1 MSTSLLYLTF
11 INTSSTNINP
21 RKPHR
26 DLTPQY
32 KTSYPHPSPSKRK
45 DALQLQVP
53 KFNVDCPKRSRRN
66 KGFPEDKKMG
76 VETKISCLFDRW
88 AHGVCLGGLG
98 GSWAEYEVLRR
109 RGLIYSP
116 SHVDVSN
123 IIAVVSFW
131 VIEGV
136 EWRMI

>member
-1 MSTSLLYLTF
+1 
-11 INTSSTNINP
+11 
-21 RKPHR
+21 
-26 DLTPQY
+26 
-32 KTSYPHPSPSKRK
+32 
-45 DALQLQVP
+45 
-53 KFNVDCPKRSRRN
+53 
-66 KGFPEDKKMG
+66 MG
-76 VETKISCLFDRW
+76 VETKISCLLTD
-88 AHGVCLGGLG
+88 GVCLGGAW
-98 GSWAEYEVLRR
+98 SWAEYEVLRR

>member
-1 MSTSLLYLTF
+1 
-11 INTSSTNINP
+11 
-21 RKPHR
+21 
-26 DLTPQY
+26 
-32 KTSYPHPSPSKRK
+32 
-45 DALQLQVP
+45 
-53 KFNVDCPKRSRRN
+53 
-66 KGFPEDKKMG
+66 MG
-76 VETKISCLFDRW
+76 VETKISCLFDR
-88 AHGVCLGGLG
+88 C
-98 GSWAEYEVLRR
+98 EDEVLRR